1 MARCERCW
9 HEGNKRCH
17 FVAYSVSRLHHNEP
31 YETLQ
36 QTKVCNGVAI
46 ELELK
51 LLSRENL
58 LTTPAS
64 HHH

>member
-1 MARCERCW
+1 MARYERCW

-36 QTKVCNGVAI
+36 QRTKVCNGVAV

-51 LLSRENL
+51 LLS
-58 LTTPAS
+58 
-64 HHH
+64 